1 MSVPNSCWY
10 AQLSVWLA
18 LTRWRRGETPEVA
31 ARRELAE
38 EIGLSASTLLPAG
51 FTDTIWDRRRDRVH
65 FFEVRLVELPE
76 LQLDNREVIATRLT
90 SPVELQRMA
99 LTGLV
104 AAYLARQQAFGCCAG
119 PNVIAARLG
128 SLRPGQQV
136 RDAHRGRA
144 RRGRDRNQI
153 ERAPACSDSF
163 CLLSRI
169 MASAARRRASVRL
182 SQPV

>member
-1 MSVPNSCWY
+1 M
-10 AQLSVWLA
+10 
-18 LTRWRRGETPEVA
+18 A

-99 LTGLV
+99 LTALV

-128 SLRPGQQV
+128 SLRPGQPSS
-136 RDAHRGRA
+136 RRSSRTRSARSGSKSDRA
-144 RRGRDRNQI
+144 RPGLLRFILFAVADHG
-153 ERAPACSDSF
+153 ERS
-163 CLLSRI
+163 
-169 MASAARRRASVRL
+169 ASACLSAVEPARAESLKICQSPIIRGLPLGQIVDE
-182 SQPV
+182 

>member
-1 MSVPNSCWY
+1 V
-10 AQLSVWLA
+10 A
-18 LTRWRRGETPEVA
+18 LTRWRRGETPEAA

-104 AAYLARQQAFGCCAG
+104 GAYLARQQSFGWCAG
-119 PNVIAARLG
+119 PT
-128 SLRPGQQV
+128 
-136 RDAHRGRA
+136 
-144 RRGRDRNQI
+144 
-153 ERAPACSDSF
+153 
-163 CLLSRI
+163 
-169 MASAARRRASVRL
+169 
-182 SQPV
+182 